1 MPFEPKGEVAQWRTI
16 YRMFQQAAVGDT
28 VGYEEMAE
36 ALELDPV
43 AERHRVQAAARKAA
57 TNLLKVDDRAVE
69 VVPNEGYRLVPAE
82 RQIPLA
88 GAQVERAARVL
99 DKGKDLTVHV
109 RLDELSPEAR
119 NIVHA
124 MSLGFAQVAEYARQM
139 TRRMEDHEN
148 RLSDIE
154 TELKRLSGRRG
165 GANAVTVEQLRTE

>member
-1 MPFEPKGEVAQWRTI
+1 MPFGPKGEVAQWRTI
-16 YRMFQQAAVGDT
+16 YRLFQQAAVGDT

-36 ALELDPV
+36 ALDLDPV

-88 GAQVERAARVL
+88 GQQVERAARVL

-109 RLDELSPEAR
+109 RLDELSPEGR
-119 NIVHA
+119 GIVQA

-148 RLSDIE
+148 RLADIE
-154 TELKRLSGRRG
+154 TELKRLSRRRTG
-165 GANAVTVEQLRTE
+165 NAVTVDGLRGE